1 MRDPDLA
8 KDLEEILGIT
18 LADNCQ
24 AWELQSDGSYKKRG
38 ATLDDA
44 AVPQTNSQKLF
55 MQMALQSAG
64 VGEKPSPNTK

>member
-1 MRDPDLA
+1 
-8 KDLEEILGIT
+8 
-18 LADNCQ
+18 CQ

-64 VGEKPSPNTK
+64 IGEKPSPNTK